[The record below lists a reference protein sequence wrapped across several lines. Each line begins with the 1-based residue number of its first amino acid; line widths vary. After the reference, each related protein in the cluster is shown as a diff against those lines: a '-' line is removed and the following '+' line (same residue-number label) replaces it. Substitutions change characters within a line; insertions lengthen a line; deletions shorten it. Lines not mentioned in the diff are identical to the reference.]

1 MRGERVKKNNY
12 VYKFFDEKDEVI
24 YVGLTNNINNRI
36 SSHKSGSDFWGLIN
50 RIEYAK
56 CKNSTDMRIT
66 ELILINYYNPK
77 YNKRDKI
84 GETEFTPPQ
93 MEWKKIEGKLAVKN
107 SEYTIERFDQI
118 VIEIPHYVI
127 KRLKNLTSMYST
139 LVQQDYLSINF
150 GETIET
156 EIDFGEYGIERVEEN
171 KRLTVLYNSLGY
183 FEIRTLAYFQ
193 RYRFENEEEFN
204 IALNAALND
213 IDMMENDTRRLL
225 EVHGI

>member
-1 MRGERVKKNNY
+1 MKKDYY

-93 MEWKKIEGKLAVKN
+93 LEWKKIEGKLAIKN
-107 SEYTIERFDQI
+107 SGYTIQLYDQI
-118 VIEIPHYVI
+118 VTEIPNYVI
-127 KRLKNLTSMYST
+127 KRLKNLTSMYSAV
-139 LVQQDYLSINF
+139 VQQDYLSINF
-150 GETIET
+150 GEMIET
-156 EIDFGEYGIERVEEN
+156 EIDFGEYGIERVEEE
-171 KRLTVLYNSLGY
+171 KRLVVRYNSLGY

-204 IALNAALND
+204 ISLIAALND
-213 IDMMENDTRRLL
+213 IAVMENDTRRVL
-225 EVHGI
+225 EVHRI

>member
-1 MRGERVKKNNY
+1 MKKDYY

-93 MEWKKIEGKLAVKN
+93 LEWKKIDGKLAIKN
-107 SEYTIERFDQI
+107 SGYTIQLYDQI
-118 VIEIPHYVI
+118 VTEIPNYVI
-127 KRLKNLTSMYST
+127 KRLKNLTSMYSAV
-139 LVQQDYLSINF
+139 VQQDYLSINF
-150 GETIET
+150 GEMIET
-156 EIDFGEYGIERVEEN
+156 EIDFGEYGIERVEEE
-171 KRLTVLYNSLGY
+171 KRLVVRYNSLGY

-204 IALNAALND
+204 ISLIAALND
-213 IDMMENDTRRLL
+213 IAVMENDTRRLL
-225 EVHGI
+225 EVHRI

>member
-1 MRGERVKKNNY
+1 MKKDYY

-93 MEWKKIEGKLAVKN
+93 LEWKKIEGKLAIKN
-107 SEYTIERFDQI
+107 SGYTIQLYDQI
-118 VIEIPHYVI
+118 VTEIPNYVI
-127 KRLKNLTSMYST
+127 KRLKNLTSMYSAV
-139 LVQQDYLSINF
+139 VQQDYLSINF
-150 GETIET
+150 GEMIET

-171 KRLTVLYNSLGY
+171 KRLAVRYNSLGY

-204 IALNAALND
+204 ISLIAALND
-213 IDMMENDTRRLL
+213 IAVMENDTRRLL
-225 EVHGI
+225 EVHRI